1 MQILEAITVSPN
13 LGEIRRRLHIARD
26 QEWRRVCDLIE
37 SV

>member
-13 LGEIRRRLHIARD
+13 LEEIRRRLHIARD